1 MLQLV
6 TRFLSFGV
14 NRKFIVVLHGSTADC
29 CLLWRVLR
37 LHNTERVL

>member
-14 NRKFIVVLHGSTADC
+14 NRKFVILLYGSATDC
-29 CLLWRVLR
+29 CLLYGVLH
-37 LHNTERVL
+37 LHNTGRVL